1 MTLRSMIKKTMQN
14 SVEERYLGDQIYQS
28 EIFF

>member
-28 EIFF
+28 EI